1 MNTEAKDWIVN
12 EDAKCIKPRIANL
25 KWLIKH
31 SPNKE
36 IWIFHGG
43 TIAEYLF
50 EEARYCFVY
59 SQYLSTIILGFAFIE
74 HTLGAM
80 FFATGRDDL
89 ERENFSKI
97 LKEAQK
103 IGWLSNE
110 EYQNLLKAKK
120 IRNPITHFRKP
131 LHEDTIDFKAISKD
145 KHQYYII
152 EEDAKYVL
160 TAAFRLIDKNASQ

>member
-12 EDAKCIKPRIANL
+12 EDAKCIKSRIANL

-59 SQYLSTIILGFAFIE
+59 SQYLATIMLGFAFIE
-74 HTLGAM
+74 RTLAAM
-80 FFATGRDDL
+80 FFASGRNDL
-89 ERENFSKI
+89 ERANISK
-97 LKEAQK
+97 LLEEALQS
-103 IGWLSNE
+103 GLLSNE
-110 EYQNLLKAKK
+110 EYRNLITTKK

-131 LHEDTIDFKAISKD
+131 LHKEDLDLKAIFEN
-145 KHQYYII
+145 KHHYEII
-152 EEDAKYVL
+152 EENAKYVL
-160 TAAFRLIDKNASQ
+160 KAALKLIDKNAP